1 MPSAD
6 ASAPD
11 AFRLPRNVKPSRYRL
26 TLQPDL
32 ETFTFKGEQTV
43 DIEIVEP
50 TSSVALNAAELEIGR
65 AALRR
70 PPFDSPPE
78 GGIGGGNSPAQGGNG
93 GGLAALS
100 ISLDADAET
109 VTLDFGETLAPGP
122 AQLDLEF
129 TGVLNDRLVGFY
141 RSEYQAP
148 NPETGESETRYL
160 ATTQFEAT
168 DARRAFPCW
177 DEPAQKAV
185 FDVTLVF
192 ADGYQAVSNTP
203 IVEEKILRSA
213 QNDNGSGQNDNGAV
227 QSDVGP
233 GLKSVRFAET
243 PVMSTYLLAFVV
255 GDLAAVA
262 ADAADGTRVG
272 VWTTRGKENQAGFAL
287 DTSVKLLGYFNEYFG
302 IPYPLPKLDHIAI
315 PDFAA
320 GAMENWGCVTYRET
334 ALLVDPENSSAG
346 TRQRVAEVVAHEMA
360 HMWFGDLVT
369 MEWWDDL
376 WLNESFAS
384 WMGTKAV
391 DWLFPDW
398 EMWTQF
404 VNMDTNRALS
414 LDGLKNSH
422 PIEQEVKNPAEVSQL
437 FDAISYSKGA
447 SVIRMLEQFL
457 GPEVFRGGLYR
468 YLSGNEYG
476 NARTQDLWAAL
487 EQESG
492 QPVTAIMDSWVMQ
505 MGYPVLQVEAERS
518 ADDAQLSL
526 SQERFVYDRPEIAE
540 LDGDAPPD
548 IPDIEDAGEIW
559 RVPVT
564 VSAPGQVTAS
574 TVMEAREAQ
583 LTIPTGD
590 WYKVNADQTGFYRVN
605 YSGDDWRRLAP
616 AISSRELPAT
626 DRLGIQNDAY
636 ALSRAGLLP
645 ITQFLELAGS
655 YSGETDASV
664 WSDLASNL
672 RDIEQLIAAEPVRPA
687 YQKFGRELFGP
698 AARRAGWTPRP
709 GDGHLDSLLR
719 STVLGQAGS
728 YNDPETLAQATELF
742 NSYLSDPEAV
752 HPDLR
757 GVVFSLA
764 AQAPTSDSER
774 RATFDRL
781 WELEGR
787 ATLQEEKIRL
797 LLSMSRFQDAGL
809 LRETLERALSP
820 RVRSQDTITVVSGV
834 AANPVGREPAWEF
847 IKDNWAE
854 FDRRYGGGGFG
865 LMRLVSV
872 CSSFTTEERRAD
884 VEGFFAEH
892 PAPAAERTIRQALER
907 IRLNI
912 RWLEQ
917 NLPALNAWFGV

>member
-6 ASAPD
+6 AVV
-11 AFRLPRNVKPSRYRL
+11 LPANVKPNKYRL

-32 ETFTFKGEQTV
+32 NTFTFKGEQTV

-50 TSSVALNAAELEIGR
+50 TARIVLNAAELEITGVT
-65 AALRR
+65 LRR
-70 PPFDSPPE
+70 
-78 GGIGGGNSPAQGGNG
+78 NG
-93 GGLAALS
+93 S
-100 ISLDADAET
+100 ETSTHSVSLDADTET
-109 VTLDFGETLAPGP
+109 VTLDFGRTLSPGR
-122 AQLDLEF
+122 AQLEMEF
-129 TGVLNDRLVGFY
+129 TGILNDRLVGFY
-141 RSEYQAP
+141 RSEYQDA
-148 NPETGESETRYL
+148 EGQTRHL

-185 FDVTLVF
+185 FDVTLIF
-192 ADGYQAVSNTP
+192 DEAYQAVSNTP
-203 IVEEKILRSA
+203 IVEESSPA
-213 QNDNGSGQNDNGAV
+213 
-227 QSDVGP
+227 P
-233 GLKSVRFAET
+233 GLRSVRFGET
-243 PVMSTYLLAFVV
+243 PIMSTYLLAFVV
-255 GDLAAVA
+255 GDLVSVE

-272 VWTTRGKENQAGFAL
+272 IWTTRGKENQAGFAL

-320 GAMENWGCVTYRET
+320 GAMENWGAVTYRET

-391 DWLFPDW
+391 DWLFPEW

-437 FDAISYSKGA
+437 FDAISYSKGG
-447 SVIRMLEQFL
+447 SVIRMLENFL
-457 GPEVFRGGLYR
+457 GPEVFQGGLYR
-468 YLSGNEYG
+468 YLKGHEYG
-476 NARTQDLWAAL
+476 NARTQDLWEAL
-487 EQESG
+487 EEESG
-492 QPVTAIMDSWVMQ
+492 LPVTNIMDSWVKQ
-505 MGYPVLQVEAERS
+505 TGYPVLQVQAARS
-518 ADDAQLSL
+518 EDEVQVSL
-526 SQERFVYDRPEIAE
+526 SQERFVYDRLLGEEEPNPEV
-540 LDGDAPPD
+540 
-548 IPDIEDAGEIW
+548 W

-564 VSAPGQVTAS
+564 VSAPGAS
-574 TVMEAREAQ
+574 SASMVMEAKEAAVS
-583 LTIPTGD
+583 LPAASPAND

-605 YSGDDWRRLAP
+605 YTNEDWQRLAP
-616 AISSRELPAT
+616 AIRSLELPAT

-672 RDIEQLIAAEPVRPA
+672 RDIEQLIADEPVRPA
-687 YQKFGRELFGP
+687 YQRFGRELFAP

-709 GDGHLDSLLR
+709 DDGHLDSLLR
-719 STVLGQAGS
+719 STVLGQSGT
-728 YNDPETLAQATELF
+728 YNDPETLAQATDLF
-742 NSYLSDPEAV
+742 QRYLSDPDAV

-757 GVVFSLA
+757 GAVFSLA
-764 AQAPTSDSER
+764 AQAGD
-774 RATFDRL
+774 RATYDQL
-781 WELEGR
+781 WELEER
-787 ATLQEEKIRL
+787 ASLQEEKIRL
-797 LLSMSRFQDAGL
+797 LLAMSRFQDVNL
-809 LRETLERALSP
+809 LNDTLERSLSS
-820 RVRSQDTITVVSGV
+820 RVRSQDTITVVAGV
-834 AANPVGREPAWEF
+834 AANPAGREPAWEF
-847 IKDNWAE
+847 VKSNWAE

-865 LMRLVSV
+865 LMRLVSIV
-872 CSSFTTEERRAD
+872 NSFTTEEGMAD
-884 VEGFFAEH
+884 VEKFFTDN

-907 IRLNI
+907 MRLNI

-917 NLPALNAWFGV
+917 NRPALNAWFGL

>member
-6 ASAPD
+6 AVV
-11 AFRLPRNVKPSRYRL
+11 LPANVKPNKYRL

-32 ETFTFKGEQTV
+32 NTFTFKGEQTV

-50 TSSVALNAAELEIGR
+50 TARIVLNAAELEITGVT
-65 AALRR
+65 LRR
-70 PPFDSPPE
+70 
-78 GGIGGGNSPAQGGNG
+78 NG
-93 GGLAALS
+93 S
-100 ISLDADAET
+100 ETSTHSVSLDADTET
-109 VTLDFGETLAPGP
+109 VTLDFGRTLSPGR
-122 AQLDLEF
+122 AQLEMEF
-129 TGVLNDRLVGFY
+129 TGILNDRLVGFY
-141 RSEYQAP
+141 RSEYQDA
-148 NPETGESETRYL
+148 EGQTRHL

-185 FDVTLVF
+185 FDVTLIF
-192 ADGYQAVSNTP
+192 DDAYQAVSNTP
-203 IVEEKILRSA
+203 IVEESSPA
-213 QNDNGSGQNDNGAV
+213 
-227 QSDVGP
+227 P
-233 GLKSVRFAET
+233 GLRSVRFGET
-243 PVMSTYLLAFVV
+243 PIMSTYLLAFVV
-255 GDLAAVA
+255 GDLVSVE

-272 VWTTRGKENQAGFAL
+272 IWTTRGKENQAGFAL

-320 GAMENWGCVTYRET
+320 GAMENWGAVTYRET

-391 DWLFPDW
+391 DWLFPEW

-437 FDAISYSKGA
+437 FDAISYSKGG
-447 SVIRMLEQFL
+447 SVIRMLENFL
-457 GPEVFRGGLYR
+457 GPEVFQGGLYR
-468 YLSGNEYG
+468 YLKGHEYG
-476 NARTQDLWAAL
+476 NARTQDLWEAL
-487 EQESG
+487 EEESG
-492 QPVTAIMDSWVMQ
+492 LPVTNIMDSWVKQ
-505 MGYPVLQVEAERS
+505 TGYPVLQVQAARS
-518 ADDAQLSL
+518 EDEVQVSL
-526 SQERFVYDRPEIAE
+526 SQERFVYDRLLGEEEPNPEV
-540 LDGDAPPD
+540 
-548 IPDIEDAGEIW
+548 W

-564 VSAPGQVTAS
+564 VSAPGAS
-574 TVMEAREAQ
+574 SASMVMEAKEAAVSLPAASPQ
-583 LTIPTGD
+583 SD

-605 YSGDDWRRLAP
+605 YTNEDWQRLAP
-616 AISSRELPAT
+616 AIRSLELPAT

-672 RDIEQLIAAEPVRPA
+672 RDIEQLIADEPVRPA
-687 YQKFGRELFGP
+687 YQRFGRELFAP

-709 GDGHLDSLLR
+709 DDGHLDSLLR
-719 STVLGQAGS
+719 STVLGQSGT
-728 YNDPETLAQATELF
+728 YNDPETLAQATDLF
-742 NSYLSDPEAV
+742 QRYLSDPDVV

-757 GVVFSLA
+757 GGVQSGGA
-764 AQAPTSDSER
+764 G
-774 RATFDRL
+774 
-781 WELEGR
+781 GR
-787 ATLQEEKIRL
+787 PRDLRSTLGTGGTRQSPGGKNPPVT
-797 LLSMSRFQDAGL
+797 GNV
-809 LRETLERALSP
+809 ALP
-820 RVRSQDTITVVSGV
+820 
-834 AANPVGREPAWEF
+834 GREPAE
-847 IKDNWAE
+847 
-854 FDRRYGGGGFG
+854 
-865 LMRLVSV
+865 
-872 CSSFTTEERRAD
+872 
-884 VEGFFAEH
+884 
-892 PAPAAERTIRQALER
+892 
-907 IRLNI
+907 
-912 RWLEQ
+912 
-917 NLPALNAWFGV
+917 

>member
-6 ASAPD
+6 AVV
-11 AFRLPRNVKPSRYRL
+11 LPSNVKPSKYRM

-50 TSSVALNAAELEIGR
+50 TARIKLNAAELEISR
-65 AALRR
+65 VALLR
-70 PPFDSPPE
+70 
-78 GGIGGGNSPAQGGNG
+78 NG
-93 GGLAALS
+93 ASTTAHS
-100 ISLDADAET
+100 VSLDTDSET
-109 VTLDFGETLAPGP
+109 ATLDFGKTISPGA
-122 AQLDLEF
+122 AQLEMEF

-141 RSEYQAP
+141 RSEYQDA
-148 NPETGESETRYL
+148 EGETRYL

-185 FDVTLVF
+185 FDVTLAF

-203 IVEEKILRSA
+203 ILEESNPAL
-213 QNDNGSGQNDNGAV
+213 
-227 QSDVGP
+227 
-233 GLKSVRFAET
+233 GLKSVRFGET

-255 GDLAAVA
+255 GDLISVH
-262 ADAADGTRVG
+262 ADAADGTTVG
-272 VWTTRGKENQAGFAL
+272 IWTTRGKENQAGFAL
-287 DTSVKLLGYFNEYFG
+287 DTSVKLLGYFNEYFN

-404 VNMDTNRALS
+404 VNMDTNRALT
-414 LDGLKNSH
+414 LDGLRNSH

-437 FDAISYSKGA
+437 FDAISYSKGG

-457 GPEVFRGGLYR
+457 GPEVFQGGLYR
-468 YLSGNEYG
+468 YLKGHEYG
-476 NARTQDLWAAL
+476 NARTHDLWAAL
-487 EQESG
+487 EEESG
-492 QPVTAIMDSWVMQ
+492 LPVTSIMDSWVLQ
-505 MGYPVLQVEAERS
+505 TGYPVIRVEAARK
-518 ADDAQLSL
+518 ADEVEISL
-526 SQERFVYDRPEIAE
+526 SQERFVYDRLLGDEESNPEV
-540 LDGDAPPD
+540 
-548 IPDIEDAGEIW
+548 W
-559 RVPVT
+559 QVPVS
-564 VSAPGQVTAS
+564 VSAPGSASAS
-574 TVMEAREAQ
+574 TVMDSKEAI
-583 LTIPTGD
+583 LTLPTANPAED
-590 WYKVNADQTGFYRVN
+590 WYKVNSEQTGFFRVN
-605 YSGDDWRRLAP
+605 YGGGDWQRLAP
-616 AISSRELPAT
+616 AVSALQLPAT

-672 RDIEQLIAAEPVRPA
+672 RDIEQLIYGEPVHPA
-687 YQKFGRELFGP
+687 YQRFARELFSP

-709 GDGHLDSLLR
+709 EDGHLDSLLR
-719 STVLGQAGS
+719 STVLGQSGS
-728 YNDPETLAQATELF
+728 YNDSETLSQASELF
-742 NSYLSDPEAV
+742 QRYLSDPEGV

-764 AQAPTSDSER
+764 AQAGDRT
-774 RATFDRL
+774 TFDQL

-797 LLSMSRFQDAGL
+797 LLAMSRFQGTVL
-809 LRETLERALSP
+809 LNETLERAISP
-820 RVRSQDTITVVSGV
+820 RVRSQDTITVVASV
-834 AANPVGREPAWEF
+834 AANPAGREPAWEF
-847 IKDNWAE
+847 VKNNWAE

-865 LMRLVSV
+865 LMRLVSI
-872 CSSFTTEERRAD
+872 CNSFTTVEQMAD
-884 VEGFFAEH
+884 VEDFFTEN

-907 IRLNI
+907 MRLNI

-917 NLPALNAWFGV
+917 NRSALNDWFGL

>member
-6 ASAPD
+6 AVV
-11 AFRLPRNVKPSRYRL
+11 LPANVKPNKYRL

-32 ETFTFKGEQTV
+32 NTFTFKGEQTV

-50 TSSVALNAAELEIGR
+50 TARIVVNAAELEITGVT
-65 AALRR
+65 LRR
-70 PPFDSPPE
+70 
-78 GGIGGGNSPAQGGNG
+78 NG
-93 GGLAALS
+93 S
-100 ISLDADAET
+100 ETSTHSVSLDADTET
-109 VTLDFGETLAPGP
+109 VTLDFGRTLSPGR
-122 AQLDLEF
+122 AQLEMEF
-129 TGVLNDRLVGFY
+129 TGILNDRLVGFY
-141 RSEYQAP
+141 RSEYQDA
-148 NPETGESETRYL
+148 EGQTRHL

-185 FDVTLVF
+185 FDVTLIF
-192 ADGYQAVSNTP
+192 DDAYQAVSNTP
-203 IVEEKILRSA
+203 IVEESSPA
-213 QNDNGSGQNDNGAV
+213 
-227 QSDVGP
+227 P
-233 GLKSVRFAET
+233 GLRSVRFGET
-243 PVMSTYLLAFVV
+243 PIMSTYLLAFVV
-255 GDLAAVA
+255 GDLVSVE

-272 VWTTRGKENQAGFAL
+272 IWTTRGKENQAGFAL

-320 GAMENWGCVTYRET
+320 GAMENWGAVTYRET

-391 DWLFPDW
+391 DWLFPEW

-437 FDAISYSKGA
+437 FDAISYSKGG
-447 SVIRMLEQFL
+447 SVIRMLENFL
-457 GPEVFRGGLYR
+457 GPEVFQGGLYR
-468 YLSGNEYG
+468 YLKGHEYG
-476 NARTQDLWAAL
+476 NARTQDLWEAL
-487 EQESG
+487 EEESG
-492 QPVTAIMDSWVMQ
+492 LPVTNIMDSWVKQ
-505 MGYPVLQVEAERS
+505 TGYPVLQVQAARS
-518 ADDAQLSL
+518 EDEVQVSL
-526 SQERFVYDRPEIAE
+526 SQERFVYDRLLGEEEPNPEV
-540 LDGDAPPD
+540 
-548 IPDIEDAGEIW
+548 W

-564 VSAPGQVTAS
+564 VSAPGAS
-574 TVMEAREAQ
+574 SASMVMEAKEAAVS
-583 LTIPTGD
+583 LPAASPAND

-605 YSGDDWRRLAP
+605 YTNEDWQRLAP
-616 AISSRELPAT
+616 AIRSLELPAT

-672 RDIEQLIAAEPVRPA
+672 RDIEQLIADEPVRPA
-687 YQKFGRELFGP
+687 YQRFGRELFAP

-709 GDGHLDSLLR
+709 DDGHLDSLLR
-719 STVLGQAGS
+719 STVLGQSGT
-728 YNDPETLAQATELF
+728 YNDPETLAQATDLF
-742 NSYLSDPEAV
+742 QRYLSDPDAV

-764 AQAPTSDSER
+764 AQAGD
-774 RATFDRL
+774 RATYDQL
-781 WELEGR
+781 WELEER
-787 ATLQEEKIRL
+787 ASLQEEKIRL
-797 LLSMSRFQDAGL
+797 LLAMSRFQDVNL
-809 LRETLERALSP
+809 LNDTLERSLSG
-820 RVRSQDTITVVSGV
+820 RVRSQDTITVVAGV
-834 AANPVGREPAWEF
+834 AANPAGREPAWEF
-847 IKDNWAE
+847 VKSNWAE

-865 LMRLVSV
+865 LMRLVSIV
-872 CSSFTTEERRAD
+872 NSFTTEEGMAD
-884 VEGFFAEH
+884 VEKFFTDN

-907 IRLNI
+907 MRLNI

-917 NLPALNAWFGV
+917 NRPALNAWFGL

>member
-1 MPSAD
+1 MPSAE
-6 ASAPD
+6 AVV
-11 AFRLPRNVKPSRYRL
+11 LPSNVKPSKYRL

-32 ETFTFKGEQTV
+32 ETFTFKGEQTI
-43 DIEIVEP
+43 DIEIVVP
-50 TSSVALNAAELEIGR
+50 TARISLNAAELEISG
-65 AALRR
+65 ATLRR
-70 PPFDSPPE
+70 
-78 GGIGGGNSPAQGGNG
+78 NG
-93 GGLAALS
+93 ASTPVRS
-100 ISLDADAET
+100 ISLDADTET
-109 VTLDFGETLAPGP
+109 ATLDFGETLSPGP
-122 AQLDLEF
+122 AQLDMQF
-129 TGVLNDRLVGFY
+129 TGILNDRLVGFY
-141 RSEYQAP
+141 RSEYQDA
-148 NPETGESETRYL
+148 EGQTRHL

-185 FDVTLVF
+185 FDATLVF
-192 ADGYQAVSNTP
+192 ADGFQAVSNTP
-203 IVEEKILRSA
+203 IVEDTRPS
-213 QNDNGSGQNDNGAV
+213 
-227 QSDVGP
+227 P
-233 GLKSVRFAET
+233 GVRSVRFAET
-243 PVMSTYLLAFVV
+243 PIMSTYLLAFVV
-255 GDLAAVA
+255 GDLVSVEAE
-262 ADAADGTRVG
+262 AADGTKVG

-287 DTSVKLLGYFNEYFG
+287 DTSVKLLGYFNEYFS

-437 FDAISYSKGA
+437 FDAISYSKGG
-447 SVIRMLEQFL
+447 SVLRMLEHFL

-468 YLSGNEYG
+468 YLKGHEYG

-487 EQESG
+487 EEESG
-492 QPVTAIMDSWVMQ
+492 LPVTGIMDSWVKQ
-505 MGYPVLQVEAERS
+505 MGYPVLEVEADRG
-518 ADDAQLSL
+518 ADNVQISL
-526 SQERFVYDRPEIAE
+526 SQERFVYDRLLGDEEPNPEV
-540 LDGDAPPD
+540 
-548 IPDIEDAGEIW
+548 W

-564 VSAPGQVTAS
+564 VSAPGAVAVS
-574 TVMEAREAQ
+574 TVMESKEALLTLPAARPAE
-583 LTIPTGD
+583 D

-605 YSGDDWRRLAP
+605 YTGEDWQRLAP
-616 AISSRELPAT
+616 AVGARELPAT

-672 RDIEQLIAAEPVRPA
+672 RDIEQLIAGEPVHPA
-687 YQKFGRELFGP
+687 YQGFGRGLFGP

-709 GDGHLDSLLR
+709 EDGHLDSLLR
-719 STVLGQAGS
+719 STVLGQSGS
-728 YNDPETLAQATELF
+728 YNDEETLGQAGDLF
-742 NSYLSDPEAV
+742 RQYLENPDAV

-764 AQAPTSDSER
+764 AQAGDRTTYDQLWDLEERTS
-774 RATFDRL
+774 
-781 WELEGR
+781 
-787 ATLQEEKIRL
+787 LQEEKIRL
-797 LLSMSRFQDAGL
+797 LLATSRFQDVGL
-809 LRETLERALSP
+809 LNETLERALSS
-820 RVRSQDTITVVSGV
+820 RVRSQDTITVVGGV
-834 AANPVGREPAWEF
+834 AANPRGRQPAWEF
-847 IKDNWAE
+847 VKNNWAE

-865 LMRLVSV
+865 LMRLVSI
-872 CSSFTTEERRAD
+872 CSSFTTDEQRAD
-884 VEGFFAEH
+884 VENFFAEH

-907 IRLNI
+907 VRLNI
-912 RWLEQ
+912 RWLEH
-917 NLPALNAWFGV
+917 NRPALNDWFGV

>member
-6 ASAPD
+6 AVV
-11 AFRLPRNVKPSRYRL
+11 LPANVKPSKYSM
-26 TLQPDL
+26 TLRPDL
-32 ETFTFKGEQTV
+32 ETFAFVGEQTV
-43 DIEIVEP
+43 DIDIAVP
-50 TSSVALNAAELEIGR
+50 TARIKLNAAELEITDVV
-65 AALRR
+65 LRH
-70 PPFDSPPE
+70 
-78 GGIGGGNSPAQGGNG
+78 NG
-93 GGLAALS
+93 SSIPVHSLS
-100 ISLDADAET
+100 LNEDTET
-109 VTLDFGETLAPGP
+109 VTLDFGQTLAQGP
-122 AQLDLEF
+122 AQLYMKF
-129 TGVLNDRLVGFY
+129 TGILNDRLVGFY
-141 RSEYQAP
+141 RSEYQDT
-148 NPETGESETRYL
+148 EGQTKHL

-192 ADGYQAVSNTP
+192 NDTHQAVSNTP
-203 IVEEKILRSA
+203 IVEESIPA
-213 QNDNGSGQNDNGAV
+213 
-227 QSDVGP
+227 P
-233 GLKSVRFAET
+233 GMKSVRFAET
-243 PVMSTYLLAFVV
+243 PIMSTYLLAFVI
-255 GDLAAVA
+255 GDLVSVEAPAAG
-262 ADAADGTRVG
+262 GTKVG

-437 FDAISYSKGA
+437 FDAISYSKGG
-447 SVIRMLEQFL
+447 SVLRMLENFL
-457 GPEVFRGGLYR
+457 TPDVFQKGLYR
-468 YLSGNEYG
+468 YLKANEYG
-476 NARTQDLWAAL
+476 NARTQDLWSAL
-487 EQESG
+487 EEESG
-492 QPVTAIMDSWVMQ
+492 MPVTSIMDSWVKQ
-505 MGYPVLQVEAERS
+505 TGYPVLQIEADRRP
-518 ADDAQLSL
+518 DGVMVSL
-526 SQERFVYDRPEIAE
+526 SQERFVYDHLLGEEEPNPEV
-540 LDGDAPPD
+540 
-548 IPDIEDAGEIW
+548 W
-559 RVPVT
+559 QVPVS
-564 VSAPGQVTAS
+564 VSAPGATSAS
-574 TVMEAREAQ
+574 TVMDNKEAVITVPVPNPSE
-583 LTIPTGD
+583 D
-590 WYKVNADQTGFYRVN
+590 WYKVNAGQTGFFRVN
-605 YSGDDWRRLAP
+605 YTSEDWQRLAP
-616 AISSRELPAT
+616 AISGRELPAT

-645 ITQFLELAGS
+645 VTQFLELAGS

-672 RDIEQLIAAEPVRPA
+672 RDIEQLISGEPVHPA
-687 YQKFGRELFGP
+687 YQRFGRELFGP

-709 GDGHLDSLLR
+709 QDGHLDSLLR
-719 STVLGQAGS
+719 STTLGQAGS
-728 YNDPETLAQATELF
+728 YGDEDTLAQASDLF
-742 NSYLSDPEAV
+742 RQYLENSDAV

-757 GVVFSLA
+757 GIVFSLA
-764 AQAPTSDSER
+764 AQAGDRTTYNHLWDLET
-774 RATFDRL
+774 RAS
-781 WELEGR
+781 
-787 ATLQEEKIRL
+787 LQEEKIRL
-797 LLSMSRFQDAGL
+797 LLAMSRFQDVAL
-809 LRETLERALSP
+809 LNETLESSLTS
-820 RVRSQDTITVVSGV
+820 RVRSQDTITVVASV
-834 AANPVGREPAWEF
+834 AANPKGRETAWEF
-847 IKDNWAE
+847 VKSNWAE

-865 LMRLVSV
+865 LMRLVSIV
-872 CSSFTTEERRAD
+872 NSFTTEGQMAD
-884 VEGFFAEH
+884 VENFFTEN

-907 IRLNI
+907 MRLNI

-917 NLPALNAWFGV
+917 NRPALNSWFGV

>member
-1 MPSAD
+1 MPSAE
-6 ASAPD
+6 AVV
-11 AFRLPRNVKPSRYRL
+11 LPSNVKPSKYRL

-32 ETFTFKGEQTV
+32 ETFTFKGEQTI
-43 DIEIVEP
+43 DIEIVVP
-50 TSSVALNAAELEIGR
+50 TARISLNAAELEIGG
-65 AALRR
+65 ATLRR
-70 PPFDSPPE
+70 
-78 GGIGGGNSPAQGGNG
+78 NG
-93 GGLAALS
+93 ASTPVRSL
-100 ISLDADAET
+100 SLDADTET
-109 VTLDFGETLAPGP
+109 ATLDFGETLSPGP
-122 AQLDLEF
+122 AQLDMQF
-129 TGVLNDRLVGFY
+129 TGILNDRLVGFY
-141 RSEYQAP
+141 RSEYQDA
-148 NPETGESETRYL
+148 EGQTRHL

-177 DEPAQKAV
+177 DEPARKAV

-192 ADGYQAVSNTP
+192 ADGFQAVSNTP
-203 IVEEKILRSA
+203 IVEDTRPS
-213 QNDNGSGQNDNGAV
+213 
-227 QSDVGP
+227 P
-233 GLKSVRFAET
+233 GMRFVRFGET

-255 GDLAAVA
+255 GDLVSVQAE
-262 ADAADGTRVG
+262 AADGTKVG

-287 DTSVKLLGYFNEYFG
+287 DTSVKLLGYFNEYFS
-302 IPYPLPKLDHIAI
+302 IPYPLPKLDHVAI

-437 FDAISYSKGA
+437 FDAISYSKGG
-447 SVIRMLEQFL
+447 SVLRMLENFL

-468 YLSGNEYG
+468 YLKGHEYG
-476 NARTQDLWAAL
+476 NARTQDLWSAL
-487 EQESG
+487 EEESG
-492 QPVTAIMDSWVMQ
+492 LPVTSIMDSWVKQ
-505 MGYPVLQVEAERS
+505 MGYPVLEVEADRG
-518 ADDAQLSL
+518 ADNVQISL
-526 SQERFVYDRPEIAE
+526 SQERFVYDRP
-540 LDGDAPPD
+540 LGDEEPNP
-548 IPDIEDAGEIW
+548 EVW

-564 VSAPGQVTAS
+564 VSAPGAVAVS
-574 TVMEAREAQ
+574 TVMESKEALLTLPAARPAE
-583 LTIPTGD
+583 D
-590 WYKVNADQTGFYRVN
+590 WYKVNAGQTGFYRVN
-605 YSGDDWRRLAP
+605 YTGEDWQRLAP
-616 AISSRELPAT
+616 AVGARELPAT

-672 RDIEQLIAAEPVRPA
+672 RDIEQLIAGEPVHPT
-687 YQKFGRELFGP
+687 YQRFGRELFGP

-709 GDGHLDSLLR
+709 EDGHLDSLLR
-719 STVLGQAGS
+719 STVLGQSGS
-728 YNDPETLAQATELF
+728 YQDEETLGQAGDLF
-742 NSYLSDPEAV
+742 RQYLENPDAV

-764 AQAPTSDSER
+764 AQAGDRTTYDQLWDLEER
-774 RATFDRL
+774 TN
-781 WELEGR
+781 
-787 ATLQEEKIRL
+787 LQEEKIRL
-797 LLSMSRFQDAGL
+797 LLATSRFQDVGL
-809 LRETLERALSP
+809 LNETLERALSS
-820 RVRSQDTITVVSGV
+820 RVRSQDTITVVGSV
-834 AANPVGREPAWEF
+834 AANPRGRQPAWEF
-847 IKDNWAE
+847 VKNNWGE

-865 LMRLVSV
+865 LMRLVSI
-872 CSSFTTEERRAD
+872 CSSFTTDEQRAD
-884 VEGFFAEH
+884 VENFFTEH

-907 IRLNI
+907 VRLNI
-912 RWLEQ
+912 RWLEH
-917 NLPALNAWFGV
+917 NRPALNDWFGV

>member
-6 ASAPD
+6 AVV
-11 AFRLPRNVKPSRYRL
+11 LPANVKPNKYRL

-32 ETFTFKGEQTV
+32 NTFTFKGEQTV

-50 TSSVALNAAELEIGR
+50 TARIVLNAAELEITGVT
-65 AALRR
+65 LRH
-70 PPFDSPPE
+70 
-78 GGIGGGNSPAQGGNG
+78 NG
-93 GGLAALS
+93 S
-100 ISLDADAET
+100 ETSTHSVSLDADTET
-109 VTLDFGETLAPGP
+109 VTLDFGRTLSPGR
-122 AQLDLEF
+122 AQLEMEF
-129 TGVLNDRLVGFY
+129 TGILNDRLVGFY
-141 RSEYQAP
+141 RSEYQDA
-148 NPETGESETRYL
+148 EGQTRHL

-185 FDVTLVF
+185 FDVTLIF
-192 ADGYQAVSNTP
+192 DEAYQAVSNTP
-203 IVEEKILRSA
+203 IVEESSPA
-213 QNDNGSGQNDNGAV
+213 
-227 QSDVGP
+227 P
-233 GLKSVRFAET
+233 GLRSVRFGET
-243 PVMSTYLLAFVV
+243 PIMSTYLLAFVV
-255 GDLAAVA
+255 GDLVSVE

-272 VWTTRGKENQAGFAL
+272 IWTTRGKENQAGFAL

-320 GAMENWGCVTYRET
+320 GAMENWGAVTYRET

-391 DWLFPDW
+391 DWLFPEW

-437 FDAISYSKGA
+437 FDAISYSKGG
-447 SVIRMLEQFL
+447 SVIRMLENFL
-457 GPEVFRGGLYR
+457 GPEVFQGGLYR
-468 YLSGNEYG
+468 YLKGHEYG
-476 NARTQDLWAAL
+476 NARTQDLWEAL
-487 EQESG
+487 EEESG
-492 QPVTAIMDSWVMQ
+492 LPVTNIMDSWVKQ
-505 MGYPVLQVEAERS
+505 TGYPVLQVQAARS
-518 ADDAQLSL
+518 EEEVQVSL
-526 SQERFVYDRPEIAE
+526 SQERFVYDRLLGEEEPNPEV
-540 LDGDAPPD
+540 
-548 IPDIEDAGEIW
+548 W
-559 RVPVT
+559 RVPIT
-564 VSAPGQVTAS
+564 VSAPGAS
-574 TVMEAREAQ
+574 SASMVMEAKEAAVS
-583 LTIPTGD
+583 LPAASPAND

-605 YSGDDWRRLAP
+605 YTNEDWQRLAP
-616 AISSRELPAT
+616 AIRSLELPAT

-672 RDIEQLIAAEPVRPA
+672 RDIEQLIADEPVRPA
-687 YQKFGRELFGP
+687 YQRFGRELFAP

-709 GDGHLDSLLR
+709 DDGHLDSLLR
-719 STVLGQAGS
+719 STVLGQSGT
-728 YNDPETLAQATELF
+728 YNDPETLAQATDLF
-742 NSYLSDPEAV
+742 QRYLSDPDAV

-764 AQAPTSDSER
+764 AQAGD
-774 RATFDRL
+774 RATYDQL
-781 WELEGR
+781 WELEER
-787 ATLQEEKIRL
+787 ASLQEEKIRL
-797 LLSMSRFQDAGL
+797 LLAMSRFQDVNL
-809 LRETLERALSP
+809 LNDTLERSLSS
-820 RVRSQDTITVVSGV
+820 RVRSQDTITVVAGV
-834 AANPVGREPAWEF
+834 AANPAGREPAWEF
-847 IKDNWAE
+847 VKSNWAE

-865 LMRLVSV
+865 LMRLVSIV
-872 CSSFTTEERRAD
+872 NSFTTEEGMAD
-884 VEGFFAEH
+884 VEKFFTDN

-907 IRLNI
+907 MRLNI

-917 NLPALNAWFGV
+917 NRPALNAWFGL

>member
-6 ASAPD
+6 AVV
-11 AFRLPRNVKPSRYRL
+11 LPANVKPNKYRL

-32 ETFTFKGEQTV
+32 NTFTFKGEQTV

-50 TSSVALNAAELEIGR
+50 TARIVLNAAELEITGVT
-65 AALRR
+65 LRR
-70 PPFDSPPE
+70 
-78 GGIGGGNSPAQGGNG
+78 NG
-93 GGLAALS
+93 S
-100 ISLDADAET
+100 ETSTHSVSLDADTET
-109 VTLDFGETLAPGP
+109 VTLDFGRTLSPGR
-122 AQLDLEF
+122 AQLEMEF
-129 TGVLNDRLVGFY
+129 TGILNDRLVGFY
-141 RSEYQAP
+141 RSEYQDA
-148 NPETGESETRYL
+148 EGQTRHL

-185 FDVTLVF
+185 FDVTLIF
-192 ADGYQAVSNTP
+192 DEAYQAVSNTP
-203 IVEEKILRSA
+203 IVEESSPA
-213 QNDNGSGQNDNGAV
+213 
-227 QSDVGP
+227 P
-233 GLKSVRFAET
+233 GLRSVRFGET
-243 PVMSTYLLAFVV
+243 PIMSTYLLAFVV
-255 GDLAAVA
+255 GDLVSVE

-272 VWTTRGKENQAGFAL
+272 IWTTRGKENQAGFAL

-320 GAMENWGCVTYRET
+320 GAMENWGAVTYRET

-391 DWLFPDW
+391 DWLFPEW

-437 FDAISYSKGA
+437 FDAISYSKGG
-447 SVIRMLEQFL
+447 SVIRMLENFL
-457 GPEVFRGGLYR
+457 GPEVFQGGLYR
-468 YLSGNEYG
+468 YLKGHEYG

-487 EQESG
+487 EEESG
-492 QPVTAIMDSWVMQ
+492 LPVTNIMDSWVKQ
-505 MGYPVLQVEAERS
+505 TGYPVLQVQAARS
-518 ADDAQLSL
+518 EEEVQVSL
-526 SQERFVYDRPEIAE
+526 SQERFVYDRLLGEEEPNPEV
-540 LDGDAPPD
+540 
-548 IPDIEDAGEIW
+548 W

-564 VSAPGQVTAS
+564 VSAPGAS
-574 TVMEAREAQ
+574 SASMVMEAKEAAVS
-583 LTIPTGD
+583 LPAASPAND

-605 YSGDDWRRLAP
+605 YTNEDWQRLAP
-616 AISSRELPAT
+616 AIRSLELPAT

-672 RDIEQLIAAEPVRPA
+672 RDIEQLIADEPVRPA
-687 YQKFGRELFGP
+687 YQRFGRELFAP

-709 GDGHLDSLLR
+709 DDGHLDSLLR
-719 STVLGQAGS
+719 STVLGQSGT
-728 YNDPETLAQATELF
+728 YNDPETLAQATDLF
-742 NSYLSDPEAV
+742 QRYLSDPDAV

-764 AQAPTSDSER
+764 AQAGD
-774 RATFDRL
+774 RATYDQL
-781 WELEGR
+781 WELEER
-787 ATLQEEKIRL
+787 ASLQEEKIRL
-797 LLSMSRFQDAGL
+797 LLAMSRFQDVNL
-809 LRETLERALSP
+809 LNDTLERSLSS
-820 RVRSQDTITVVSGV
+820 RVRSQDTITVVAGV
-834 AANPVGREPAWEF
+834 AANPAGREPAWEF
-847 IKDNWAE
+847 VKSNWAE

-865 LMRLVSV
+865 LMRLVSIV
-872 CSSFTTEERRAD
+872 NSFTTEEGMAD
-884 VEGFFAEH
+884 VEKFFTDN

-907 IRLNI
+907 MRLNI

-917 NLPALNAWFGV
+917 NRPALNAWFGL